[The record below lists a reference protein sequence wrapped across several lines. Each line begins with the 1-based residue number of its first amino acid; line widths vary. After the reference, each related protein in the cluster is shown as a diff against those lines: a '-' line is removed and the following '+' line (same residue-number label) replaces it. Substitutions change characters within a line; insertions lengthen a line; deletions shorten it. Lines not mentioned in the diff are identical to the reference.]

1 MELKEEKHKD
11 ESSLKTALLSNL
23 RIVFL
28 PATYILHIALKAK
41 LLYSAKKTIK
51 VNKEHAS
58 LCRFSLYVKIF
69 FRTMHL

>member
-28 PATYILHIALKAK
+28 PATYILHISLKAR

-58 LCRFSLYVKIF
+58 LFRFSLYVKIF
-69 FRTMHL
+69 FRTIHL

>member
-28 PATYILHIALKAK
+28 SATYILDIALQAR
-41 LLYSAKKTIK
+41 LLYSAKKP
-51 VNKEHAS
+51 
-58 LCRFSLYVKIF
+58 
-69 FRTMHL
+69 

>member
-28 PATYILHIALKAK
+28 PATYILDIALKAR
-41 LLYSAKKTIK
+41 LLYSAKKP
-51 VNKEHAS
+51 
-58 LCRFSLYVKIF
+58 
-69 FRTMHL
+69 

>member
-28 PATYILHIALKAK
+28 PATYILHIVLKAR
-41 LLYSAKKTIK
+41 LLYSEKTIK

-69 FRTMHL
+69 FRTIHL